1 MKKWVLTKFGASK
14 DSFVLQEGPDPT
26 PGEGQVLI
34 KVSHSGINFADIVA
48 RNGLYD
54 EAPKPPCVIGYDVSG
69 EVAAVGAGVTDL
81 VIGSRVLALTRFG
94 GYASHVVVP
103 RSSIVAVPANISL
116 EQAPALATQACT
128 AWHCSREL
136 VQLHPGDVVLVQA
149 AAGGVGS
156 MIVQMAKERG
166 CFVYG
171 TASTGKQQFLAD
183 LGVDRPIDYTK
194 ENFKQVIQS
203 GPHRHV
209 DVVFDNLGGKGFK
222 QGMATLGPCG
232 KMVCYGA
239 TEQIKASKNKLY
251 LLPLALGFGLF
262 SPIPLLMQSKSV
274 LMVNMLVL
282 ADNKPQLF
290 QRYLQSVAEMAA
302 NGQIKPLISK
312 VFSAKDLDLA
322 HDFVESRQS
331 TGKVILSWS
340 EMS

>member
-1 MKKWVLTKFGASK
+1 MKKWVLKKFGAAR
-14 DSFVLQEGPDPT
+14 DSFKMVESDDPVPG
-26 PGEGQVLI
+26 PGEVLI

-69 EVAAVGAGVTDL
+69 EVAALGDGVTDL
-81 VIGSRVLALTRFG
+81 VVGSRVLALTRFG

-103 RSSIVAVPANISL
+103 RTSVTAIPANISQ
-116 EQAPALATQACT
+116 EHAPALATQACT

-136 VQLHPGDVVLVQA
+136 VQLHAGDVVLVQA

-156 MIVQMAKERG
+156 MIVQMAKQRG

-171 TASTGKQQFLAD
+171 TASTAKQSFLTE
-183 LGVDRPIDYTK
+183 LGVDRPIDYTR
-194 ENFKQVIQS
+194 ENFKEVILS
-203 GPHRHV
+203 GPHKHV

-262 SPIPLLMQSKSV
+262 SPIPLLMQSKSI

-290 QRYLQSVAEMAA
+290 QSYLKSVAEMAEK
-302 NGQIKPLISK
+302 GTIKPLISK
-312 VFSAKDLDLA
+312 VFPAGQLA
-322 HDFVESRQS
+322 EAHIFVESRQS
-331 TGKVILSWS
+331 TGKVILSW
-340 EMS
+340 E